1 MVDSEHSSDSYKFS
15 KISSRAMKK
24 KKKKKKEML
33 RFVLDQRK
41 IQKMCKHAVK
51 SLL

>member
-1 MVDSEHSSDSYKFS
+1 MFVSEHSPGSYKFS

-24 KKKKKKEML
+24 KTKTETL

-41 IQKMCKHAVK
+41 IQKMCQHAVK

>member
-24 KKKKKKEML
+24 KKKKTEML

>member
-24 KKKKKKEML
+24 KKKN
-33 RFVLDQRK
+33 RNAK
-41 IQKMCKHAVK
+41 IC
-51 SLL
+51 S

>member
-1 MVDSEHSSDSYKFS
+1 MVDSEYSPDSYKFS
-15 KISSRAMKK
+15 KISSGAMKK
-24 KKKKKKEML
+24 NPEIL

-41 IQKMCKHAVK
+41 IQKMCKHEVK

>member
-1 MVDSEHSSDSYKFS
+1 MVDSEHSPDSYKFS
-15 KISSRAMKK
+15 KTSSRAMKK
-24 KKKKKKEML
+24 KKTEML

-41 IQKMCKHAVK
+41 IQKMCKRAVK